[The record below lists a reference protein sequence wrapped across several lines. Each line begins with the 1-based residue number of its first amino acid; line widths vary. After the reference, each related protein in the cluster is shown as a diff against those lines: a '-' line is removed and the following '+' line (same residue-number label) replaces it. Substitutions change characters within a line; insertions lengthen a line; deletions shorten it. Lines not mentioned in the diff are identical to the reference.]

1 MQGPFGTTVTPQVW
15 LDTMCSKI
23 TCSNCN
29 KPTWEGCGEHIE
41 FALGD
46 VAPADRCACPRG

>member
-1 MQGPFGTTVTPQVW
+1 
-15 LDTMCSKI
+15 MCSKI